1 MEPLNLLRQ
10 NEIINLLAYAK
21 SKKMEIEPLYLMAKK
36 HFDICQIKN
45 NYLDSTGILLKTKL
59 INKLSDVVMNSSY
72 IWAHIEPP
80 KYMASNVSENDKL
93 QLEEQTRV
101 VFDDI
106 QNLSNFE
113 LEKTKILDDYLLG
126 TTAFKVEYTGNY
138 ENPTRFRHAPIMN
151 VYIVEGADSRINTV
165 FYKNEKMR
173 PQNMRAIW
181 TKGVFTNV
189 IDNQE
194 YDVWECTVYNQAKKN
209 YDYIVALDEGL
220 KDIIYREEQAHTP
233 WIVGRWGPFEH
244 NSPYGAGPKVIAIM
258 ELIALRK
265 CKNNLGKIRDYQS
278 DPPLIAHGDR
288 ALALSAKFMP
298 GRMAYLGQAENV
310 TNIKPFNNGAN
321 PQIEMFDLQEH
332 RELLNEVFYVDAI
345 SSIKNIDDLK
355 NVTATAVQV
364 AVTKFAEQIGPVYSR
379 MQKEMLEVIVMK
391 IRNNNLKA
399 NIISNKNI
407 EYLKDNTRL
416 TVRYHNAITV
426 AQDQEDIQKNN
437 MFIQDL
443 VSKFGPQV
451 AIAAI
456 KTDEYIKNTA
466 DRFGITRKEFN
477 LGEDLI
483 KRLEEM
489 QQSTIP
495 SEQEVQQ

>member
-1 MEPLNLLRQ
+1 MEPLNILRQ

-36 HFDICQIKN
+36 HFDICQIKG
-45 NYLDSTGILLKTKL
+45 NYYDSTGILLKTKL
-59 INKLSDVVMNSSY
+59 INKLADVVMNSSY

-80 KYMASNVSENDKL
+80 KYMASNVSEEDKL
-93 QLEEQTRV
+93 KLEEQTRV
-101 VFDDI
+101 IFDDI

-126 TTAFKVEYTGNY
+126 TTAFKVEYTGDY

-173 PQNMRAIW
+173 LPNMRTIW
-181 TKGVFTNV
+181 TKGTFTNV
-189 IDNQE
+189 IENQD
-194 YDVWECTVYNQAKKN
+194 YDVWECTVYNQIKKN

-220 KDIIYREEQAHTP
+220 KEIIYREEQAHTP
-233 WIVGRWGPFEH
+233 WIVGRWGSFEH

-265 CKNNLGKIRDYQS
+265 GKNGLGKIREYQS
-278 DPPLIAHGDR
+278 DPPLVGYGDR
-288 ALALSAKFMP
+288 ALALGARFMP
-298 GRMAYLGQAENV
+298 GRLSYLGQAENV
-310 TNIKPFNNGAN
+310 TEIRPFNNGAN
-321 PQIEMFDLQEH
+321 PQMEMFDLQEH
-332 RELLNEVFYVDAI
+332 KELLNEIFFIDAI

-379 MQKEMLEVIVMK
+379 MQKEMLEVVVMK

-399 NIISNKNI
+399 NIISNNNI
-407 EYLKDNTRL
+407 EYLKNNTRL
-416 TVRYHNAITV
+416 SVRYHNAITV
-426 AQDQEDIQKNN
+426 AQDQEDIQRNN
-437 MFIQDL
+437 MFIQDIAT
-443 VSKFGPQV
+443 KFGPQV

-466 DRFGITRKEFN
+466 ARFGITRKEFN
-477 LGEDLI
+477 LGESLT
-483 KRLEEM
+483 KKLEEI
-489 QQSTIP
+489 QQATIP
-495 SEQEVQQ
+495 PEQEVQQ